1 MHKFEKDLTFSY
13 PTGVVPMASAN
24 QLIDTSN
31 LSPVVRGS
39 VLSNVSRPSASNVV
53 ANQNV
58 SPIQQLKQSDILFAQ
73 LQDID
78 AQIVVLNAQFIQAD
92 ICLKNTSKI
101 NDYYHWY
108 NCQQTYNSVKAQLE
122 SLNAQRDIIA
132 QKLYALGRPIP
143 RKPNLNIES
152 RDTLGATATKIAQD
166 VATNVTDA
174 LQNVPVI
181 GGMFGGG
188 GGGGAMG
195 GGEDQTT
202 QEAPKTFFE
211 QNKIPIFILGGALV
225 FLILKK

>member
-1 MHKFEKDLTFSY
+1 MNKFEKDLTFSY
-13 PTGVVPMASAN
+13 PTGVVPMANATP
-24 QLIDTSN
+24 LEPTPTYT
-31 LSPVVRGS
+31 PVVRGS
-39 VLSNVSRPSASNVV
+39 ALANVSRPSASNVV

-58 SPIQQLKQSDILFAQ
+58 SPIQQLNQSDILFSQ
-73 LQDID
+73 LKDID

-101 NDYYHWY
+101 NDYYRWY

-122 SLNAQRDIIA
+122 SLTIQRDNIA

-152 RDTLGATATKIAQD
+152 RNTLGATATKIAED

-174 LQNVPVI
+174 LQNVPGI
-181 GGMFGGG
+181 GGMLGGG

-195 GGEDQTT
+195 GGEDQT
-202 QEAPKTFFE
+202 QEAPKSFFE
-211 QNKIPIFILGGALV
+211 ENKIPILILGGSLA
-225 FLILKK
+225 FLILKN